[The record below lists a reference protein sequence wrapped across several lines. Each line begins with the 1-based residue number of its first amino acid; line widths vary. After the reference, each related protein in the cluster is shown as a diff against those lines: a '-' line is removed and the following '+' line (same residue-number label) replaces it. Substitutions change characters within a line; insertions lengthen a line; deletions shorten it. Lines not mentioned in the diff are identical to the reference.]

1 MERRLFLMGGF
12 AAYARPK
19 IKITDAELWPV
30 RATPRTVWLLIR
42 LRSDANIDGLGEASD
57 AFGIYAT
64 TPEDVAAMRAEINRQ
79 FAILH
84 NRSPFDVEHFRQ
96 SATLPNLLAR
106 TVHSALEQA
115 MWDMAG
121 KALDVPVHALLGGKV
136 RDTLPVYANINR
148 TAKPR
153 TPAGF
158 AATAKRAVA
167 EGFRAIKLAPWDN
180 FVDTEAYVEQGID
193 CLIAVR
199 EAVGK
204 DVKIMTDCHS
214 FFTVPRAIAVAKKL
228 EPVELDWYEEPV
240 VPERTAD
247 TVAIRRGIK
256 QNMAGGEFLFE
267 VKGFEPLC
275 REKAV
280 DVIMPDV
287 KHCGGI
293 LEMTRIAAMAAV
305 HGVTVAPHNP
315 TGPIATAASV
325 QLCAGMK
332 NFRILELQWGEVDWR
347 SALVRPA
354 ERFQNG
360 TISVPDAPGLG
371 ITLNE
376 EQAREKRIL

>member
-1 MERRLFLMGGF
+1 MERRLFLVGGL
-12 AAYARPK
+12 AAFARPK
-19 IKITDAELWPV
+19 VKITGVELWPV

-64 TPEDVAAMRAEINRQ
+64 TPENVAAMRVEIDRQ
-79 FAILH
+79 FEILRH
-84 NRSPFDVEHFRQ
+84 RSPFDVEHFRQ

-167 EGFRAIKLAPWDN
+167 EGFRALKLAPWDN
-180 FVDTEAYVEQGID
+180 FVDTEAYVQQGID
-193 CLIAVR
+193 CLFAVR

-228 EPVELDWYEEPV
+228 EAVALDWYEEPV
-240 VPERTAD
+240 APERTAD
-247 TVAIRRGIK
+247 TVAIRRGI
-256 QNMAGGEFLFE
+256 QQQMAGGEFLFE

-293 LEMTRIAAMAAV
+293 LEMTRIAAMAAA

-347 SALVRPA
+347 ADLIRPA
-354 ERFQNG
+354 ERFHNG
-360 TISVPDAPGLG
+360 AIAVPDAPGLG
-371 ITLNE
+371 VTLNE
-376 EQAREKRIL
+376 ALARQHQMP

>member
-1 MERRLFLMGGF
+1 MERRLFLVGGL
-12 AAYARPK
+12 AAFARPK
-19 IKITDAELWPV
+19 IKITEVELWPV
-30 RATPRTVWLLIR
+30 RATPRTVWLLLR
-42 LRSDANIDGLGEASD
+42 LRSDAHIDGLGEASD

-64 TPEDVAAMRAEINRQ
+64 TPENVAAMRAEINRQ
-79 FAILH
+79 FAILRH
-84 NRSPFDVEHFRQ
+84 RSPFDVEYFRQ
-96 SATLPNLLAR
+96 SVTLPNLLAR
-106 TVHSALEQA
+106 TIHSALEQA

-121 KALDVPVHALLGGKV
+121 KALDVPVYALLGGKV

-167 EGFRAIKLAPWDN
+167 EGFRAVKLAPWDN
-180 FVDTEAYVEQGID
+180 FVDTEAYVAQGID

-199 EAVGK
+199 EAVGP

-228 EPVELDWYEEPV
+228 EPATLDWYEEPV
-240 VPERTAD
+240 APERTAD

-256 QNMAGGEFLFE
+256 QNMAGGEFLFG
-267 VKGFEPLC
+267 VGGFEPLC
-275 REKAV
+275 RERAV

-293 LEMTRIAAMAAV
+293 LEMTRIAAMANV

-332 NFRILELQWGEVDWR
+332 NFRTLEMQWGEVDWR
-347 SALVRPA
+347 GALVRPA
-354 ERFQNG
+354 ERFHNG
-360 TISVPDAPGLG
+360 AITVPDGPGFG

-376 EQAREKRIL
+376 ELAREKRMP

>member
-1 MERRLFLMGGF
+1 MERRLFLMGGLTAF
-12 AAYARPK
+12 ARPK
-19 IKITDAELWPV
+19 IKITEAELWPV
-30 RATPRTVWLLIR
+30 RATPRTVWLLLR
-42 LRSDANIDGLGEASD
+42 LRSDANVDGLGEASD
-57 AFGIYAT
+57 AFGILGT
-64 TPEDVAAMRAEINRQ
+64 TPENVAAMRTEIARQ
-79 FAILH
+79 FALLRH
-84 NRSPFDVEHFRQ
+84 RSPFDVEYFRQ
-96 SATLPNLLAR
+96 SVTLPNLLAR

-121 KALDVPVHALLGGKV
+121 KSLDVPVYDLLGGKV

-167 EGFRAIKLAPWDN
+167 EGFRAVKLAPWDN
-180 FVDTEAYVEQGID
+180 FVDTEAFVAQGID
-193 CLIAVR
+193 CLFAVR
-199 EAVGK
+199 EAVGS
-204 DVKIMTDCHS
+204 DIKIMTDCHS
-214 FFTVPRAIAVAKKL
+214 FFTVARAIAVAKKL
-228 EPVELDWYEEPV
+228 EPVALDWYEEPV
-240 VPERTAD
+240 APGRTAD

-256 QNMAGGEFLFE
+256 QDMAGGEFLFE

-293 LEMTRIAAMAAV
+293 LEMTRIAAMAAA

-315 TGPIATAASV
+315 SGPIATAASV
-325 QLCAGMK
+325 QLCAGMR
-332 NFRILELQWGEVDWR
+332 NFRILEFQWGEVDWR
-347 SALVRPA
+347 GDIVRPA

-360 TISVPDAPGLG
+360 TISVPGAPGLG

-376 EQAREKRIL
+376 GLAREHKMS